1 MIHNQWIISSS
12 VEFIVANIVILGWVD
27 DGGHFKFWVFICT
40 YHGIMSSLKWFEV
53 FILSQTFIFFTSVS
67 NFLFLKF
74 IISWHYWE
82 YKLIISNFI
91 IIISWWDILKKE
103 NLNIIMINWK
113 CWPFLATWFEKAIS
127 WAYLFGG
134 PQTPSTLI
142 MRKS

>member
-53 FILSQTFIFFTSVS
+53 FILCQTFIFFTSVS

-113 CWPFLATWFEKAIS
+113 CCPFLATWFEKAIS